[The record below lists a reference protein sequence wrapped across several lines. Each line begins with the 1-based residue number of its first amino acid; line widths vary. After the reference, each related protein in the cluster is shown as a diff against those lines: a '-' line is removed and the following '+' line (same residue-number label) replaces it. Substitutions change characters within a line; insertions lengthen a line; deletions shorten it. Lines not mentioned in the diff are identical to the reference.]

1 MNNQILTSLKRIAL
15 YRDRLQ
21 DAVVANDPVAGM
33 AHAAEIAEISRR
45 LWELFQKEAMLLG
58 DGTQ

>member
-21 DAVVANDPVAGM
+21 DAIVANDPVAGM
-33 AHAAEIAEISRR
+33 ASAAEIAEISKR
-45 LWELFQKEAMLLG
+45 LWEQFRKEANSSKPG
-58 DGTQ
+58 AN